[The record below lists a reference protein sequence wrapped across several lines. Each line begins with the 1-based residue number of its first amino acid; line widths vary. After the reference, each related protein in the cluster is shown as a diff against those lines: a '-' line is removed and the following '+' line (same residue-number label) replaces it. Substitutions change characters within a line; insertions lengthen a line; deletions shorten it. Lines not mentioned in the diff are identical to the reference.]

1 MNSRALAYIIEAIV
15 NYALRAWEK
24 QQKGDVYMITVS
36 IKGVL
41 IGVLLIALIVLVVFL
56 IVMVSNVTD
65 TIKKANAILDGGTAA
80 ASSAKAKVD
89 EMGAAARES
98 AAKVSGT
105 AELGVQVAQNLL
117 NKIVK

>member
-1 MNSRALAYIIEAIV
+1 MKDDSKEIF
-15 NYALRAWEK
+15 
-24 QQKGDVYMITVS
+24 MITVD

-56 IVMVSNVTD
+56 IVMISNVTD
-65 TIKKANAILDGGTAA
+65 TIKKANAILDGGTSA

-89 EMGAAARES
+89 EMSVAARQS

-105 AELGVQVAQNLL
+105 AEMGVQLAQNLL
-117 NKIVK
+117 DKIIK